1 MDDYSVSSLQE
12 SRNEWCARLINI
24 LTPLVIEGFKS
35 IFDESWKLCQENDEL
50 EKYLMTFQNFLAR
63 IPKWNPSIIEEETNR
78 IIEKSNCGYLTD
90 LISCVHIIQL
100 KSLTCMRVG
109 NKQKKIDINIPSFPD
124 FIHKVYINTARK
136 IYTNIYLFEKNLGP
150 LQIQKHNRE
159 LELIVKEQ
167 ILNSIRDNIPVENI
181 LKVYLDETI
190 EEDVLV
196 EESEE
201 IISTEPIE
209 ENEPGQGDE
218 QGEDTQKG
226 EGEGE
231 GQEKEKEQEVENI
244 PNIDSS
250 DDLIIEPLETNS
262 VTTYSDNI
270 KFNDIDESI
279 SVDNRVENIMAPK
292 TNERLQQISNV
303 RNEARKIEEASD
315 DNEDEDDRIKIGE
328 RIKLTD
334 IDVHDLEKP
343 KITNKIPIG
352 LEEIEILT

>member
-24 LTPLVIEGFKS
+24 LTPLVMEGFKS
-35 IFDESWKLCQENDEL
+35 IFDESWKLCQENDEQ

-63 IPKWNPSIIEEETNR
+63 IPKWNPSIIEEETKR
-78 IIEKSNCGYLTD
+78 ITEKSNCGYLTD

-109 NKQKKIDINIPSFPD
+109 NKQKKIDINVPSFPD

-159 LELIVKEQ
+159 IELIVREQ

-209 ENEPGQGDE
+209 ENEPGQGHE

-226 EGEGE
+226 GGEGE
-231 GQEKEKEQEVENI
+231 EKEKEVEDI

-262 VTTYSDNI
+262 VTTYGDKI

-279 SVDNRVENIMAPK
+279 SVDNRVENINAPK

-315 DNEDEDDRIKIGE
+315 DEEDDRIKIGE

-334 IDVHDLEKP
+334 LDVHDLERP